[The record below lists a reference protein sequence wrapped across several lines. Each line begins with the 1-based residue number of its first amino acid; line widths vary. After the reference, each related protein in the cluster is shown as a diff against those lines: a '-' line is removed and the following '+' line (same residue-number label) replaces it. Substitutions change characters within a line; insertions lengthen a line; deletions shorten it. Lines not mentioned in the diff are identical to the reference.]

1 MFSAVPCR
9 LPSSP
14 AVLCRHLPSHTR
26 RCLTSWG
33 SSSFVMTAVLEV
45 QGRERT
51 AFCRPVRSFSKV
63 ARQVG
68 MKDEDGPRP
77 AVPSRPGLLAVPP
90 PGPAGAP
97 DGCEHCSSRPLPPPF
112 FFPFNLPNLL
122 FLDLSCGCA
131 SRRKAFYF
139 VLQCMHLTFWTRL
152 HYSYFGRFG

>member
-97 DGCEHCSSRPLPPPF
+97 EGCEHWQGPCCFPNSFACAKALLLLVLVLGKKFPAIAFTDTMKIRRPCLKHH
-112 FFPFNLPNLL
+112 NLP
-122 FLDLSCGCA
+122 
-131 SRRKAFYF
+131 
-139 VLQCMHLTFWTRL
+139 
-152 HYSYFGRFG
+152 